1 MVDSIV
7 FDTHRFT
14 VVLASCFLA
23 AGVLTSSNLVDSLA
37 GVIATEFMYLDML
50 LIIARRDLRTVCKL
64 MQVCLL
70 CQESLVD
77 LSLYIFDAW
86 VANISCHGV

>member
-1 MVDSIV
+1 M
-7 FDTHRFT
+7 DTYRFT

-37 GVIATEFMYLDML
+37 GVIATEFMYLDIL
-50 LIIARRDLRTVCKL
+50 LVIAKRDVRTMCKL
-64 MQVCLL
+64 VQVCLL
-70 CQESLVD
+70 CQESLAV